1 MKGFILIGLAVL
13 IVLLAGYG
21 GVVSIDKAMGDSP
34 LYTQKKSVNDQMLH
48 SGGADDSETLECS
61 QKDVENVDPLISKGA
76 EKVRFGGVDFISSLE
91 SGLIEAD
98 SKSMPAFVYF
108 HSRSCGWCKKFEEEV
123 LTDKEVISAIKS
135 SFIPISIDVNEQGKI
150 SRSFDV
156 WGTPTMVFLDGDM
169 EIRRVRGYMDAET
182 FSATLNEIKK

>member
-98 SKSMPAFVYF
+98 SKSTLTKRSSPR
-108 HSRSCGWCKKFEEEV
+108 SRAPSSLFPLMLMSRERFREV
-123 LTDKEVISAIKS
+123 SMFGGLQPWS
-135 SFIPISIDVNEQGKI
+135 SWMGIWKLGE
-150 SRSFDV
+150 
-156 WGTPTMVFLDGDM
+156 
-169 EIRRVRGYMDAET
+169 
-182 FSATLNEIKK
+182 